1 MSTQR
6 LALAL
11 ALSAALLAACQPK
24 AADDKPSKAETA
36 FGESVRAYLLE
47 HPEVI
52 EEAVVKLQENKRAE
66 ALTAHED
73 AQKLIPQYR
82 KALERDPRDLVANP
96 NGRITVV
103 EFFDYNCGYC
113 KLAAPEVLRIVEEN
127 PDIRFVFKEFPIFG
141 AASESAARIALT
153 PAGKANGMA
162 LYKAWMAEKHLDE
175 AGIDRHLTA
184 LGVDAAAA
192 RKAADDPA
200 VTRQIADV
208 RDLAG
213 ILRIQGTPAFIVGD
227 VMIPGA
233 DLQALR
239 AAIAKAKAR

>member
-1 MSTQR
+1 MNTQR
-6 LALAL
+6 LALAV

-24 AADDKPSKAETA
+24 AADDKPSKAEKA

-52 EEAVVKLQENKRAE
+52 EEVVIKLQEKKRTQAF
-66 ALTAHED
+66 TAHED

-82 KALERDPRDLVANP
+82 KALERDPRDFVANP

-113 KLAAPEVLRIVEEN
+113 KVAAPEVLRIVEEN
-127 PDIRFVFKEFPIFG
+127 PDIRFVFKEMPIFG
-141 AASESAARIALT
+141 AASDTAAAVALT
-153 PAGKANGMA
+153 PAGKAKGLA

-184 LGVDAAAA
+184 LGVDPAAA
-192 RKAADDPA
+192 RKAAADPQIA
-200 VTRQIADV
+200 RQIADV
-208 RDLAG
+208 RELAG
-213 ILRIQGTPAFIVGD
+213 ALRIQGTPAFVVGD
-227 VMIPGA
+227 ILIPGA
-233 DLQALR
+233 DMQGLR
-239 AAIAKAKAR
+239 AAIAKAKAG